1 MRAIIVAAGMGK
13 RLEPLTKNT
22 PKPLLRIKDGTILE
36 HQLQNLKSCGITDT
50 VIVVGYLAER
60 IKQVGGPNIKYIFNP
75 DYETTNSLVSLW
87 YAREEMNND
96 FIYLHADVIFHPE
109 ILQELLKV
117 QDDICLSVEKKKC
130 RPEDMKVKV
139 KNGLITEINKTMT
152 LSDAYGEFIGIAKFS
167 SAGALALRG
176 ALDTLV
182 INSDPM
188 FWFESSIQ
196 WLADKGYQV
205 HKLDTEDKPWIE
217 IDFPEDLDKARNK
230 IYPMIKNT

>member
-60 IKQVGGPNIKYIFNP
+60 IKQVGGPNIKYIYNP

-87 YAREEMNND
+87 YAREEMNNG
-96 FIYLHADVIFHPE
+96 FTYLHADVIFHPG
-109 ILQELLKV
+109 ILLELLKV
-117 QDDICLSVEKKKC
+117 QEDICLVVEKKKC
-130 RPEDMKVKV
+130 IAEDMKVKM
-139 KNGLITEINKTMT
+139 KNGLITEINKTMPLT
-152 LSDAYGEFIGIAKFS
+152 EAYGEFIGLAKFS
-167 SAGALALRG
+167 TGGALALRE

-182 INSDPM
+182 VNGGSEV
-188 FWFESSIQ
+188 WFESSIQ
-196 WLADKGYQV
+196 WLADKSYPV
-205 HKLDTEDKPWIE
+205 YELDTGAKPWLE
-217 IDFPEDLDKARNK
+217 IDFPEDLDEARNK
-230 IYPMIKNT
+230 IYPMINNK